1 MPPGSRATPSPYAC
15 LHRAPVFGRRQFR
28 SIKTSGLRSP
38 SRRSGTH
45 RLALP
50 PRGREGSPADEIDLR
65 AAPTATAT
73 PAATGTAAAPN
84 CPEQQE
90 QHHRTDDRGD
100 PGAQIEKR
108 VQGLYPEHRLA
119 DEPAD
124 QRPDDPDHGGQQQA
138 GSFSGEM
145 FGDEAR
151 DGTEHDPG
159 DDAHDGSP

>member
-1 MPPGSRATPSPYAC
+1 MALRGLETSRNAAAT
-15 LHRAPVFGRRQFR
+15 GRPALGADPRLSCR
-28 SIKTSGLRSP
+28 TPRV
-38 SRRSGTH
+38 GT
-45 RLALP
+45 AV
-50 PRGREGSPADEIDLR
+50 PADEIDLR

-84 CPEQQE
+84 CAEQQE
-90 QHHRTDDRGD
+90 QHHGTDDRGD

-124 QRPDDPDHGGQQQA
+124 QRPDDPDDGGQQQA
-138 GSFSGEM
+138 DPLSGEV
-145 FGDEAR
+145 FGDEAG